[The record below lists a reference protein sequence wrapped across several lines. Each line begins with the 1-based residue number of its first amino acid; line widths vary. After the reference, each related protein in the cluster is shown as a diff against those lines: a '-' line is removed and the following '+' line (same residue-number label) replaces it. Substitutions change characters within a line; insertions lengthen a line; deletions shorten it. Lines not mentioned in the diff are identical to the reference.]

1 MSTRSEPTQ
10 AATLSELLASPSPE
24 SWAAIVEMGKFVRKG
39 LKQPDESHGWI
50 IFTVAV
56 IHAVKSWP
64 PEIERLCPPGWPREF
79 RETVEHRVLE
89 TDTYGHYVAK
99 ICGDP
104 ALRLSDGSQAVWL
117 ERRFTG
123 GIVPVSIVQQATRLI
138 SAMLQNTDDQR
149 RVVTSQEHVQK
160 IRNLLANGVRNVG
173 KVGCADLTGG
183 LVVECRQ
190 CACGI
195 QWSGNGACPNGE
207 CERDTVTDARHEYR
221 LEVEI
226 KVGKQP
232 QDPAQVLRMNHVRSR
247 GGCYVLTH
255 SVDEAVA
262 GIVQFRD
269 SKS

>member
-1 MSTRSEPTQ
+1 MSTRSEPAQ
-10 AATLSELLASPSPE
+10 PSTLSELLATPSPE
-24 SWAAIVEMGKFVRKG
+24 SWAAIVELGKKAHKSKDLVHW
-39 LKQPDESHGWI
+39 DD
-50 IFTVAV
+50 FTRQLTLGRPLAT
-56 IHAVKSWP
+56 WP

-138 SAMLQNTDDQR
+138 SAMLQNIDDQR
-149 RVVTSQEHVQK
+149 RIVTSQEHVQK

-183 LVVECRQ
+183 LVVEHRCND
-190 CACGI
+190 I
-195 QWSGNGACPNGE
+195 QDW
-207 CERDTVTDARHEYR
+207 ARHEYR

-247 GGCYVLTH
+247 GGCYVLAH

>member
-1 MSTRSEPTQ
+1 MP
-10 AATLSELLASPSPE
+10 TLSELLASPSPE
-24 SWAAIVEMGKFVRKG
+24 SWAAIVEIGKTAKKTK
-39 LKQPDESHGWI
+39 LTAAALDWLW
-50 IFTVAV
+50 FTSQVTAE
-56 IHAVKSWP
+56 AVKTWP
-64 PEIERLCPPGWPREF
+64 PEIERLCPSGWPKEF

-123 GIVPVSIVQQATRLI
+123 GIVPVSIVQQATRLL
-138 SAMLQNTDDQR
+138 SAAEKDVRDGRDRADVVVFRQIQNA
-149 RVVTSQEHVQK
+149 
-160 IRNLLANGVRNVG
+160 RNLLANGVRNVG

-183 LVVECRQ
+183 LVVEHKQ
-190 CACGI
+190 YI
-195 QWSGNGACPNGE
+195 DGNAAAKLEGGTAFS
-207 CERDTVTDARHEYR
+207 RAFILQRHEYR

-247 GGCYVLTH
+247 GGCYVLAH

>member
-10 AATLSELLASPSPE
+10 PATLSELLASPSLE
-24 SWAAIVEMGKFVRKG
+24 SWAAIVETGSRLKRFASGKTRDC
-39 LKQPDESHGWI
+39 LTEAGW
-50 IFTVAV
+50 TEYQRHV
-56 IHAVKSWP
+56 ITAVKSWP

-138 SAMLQNTDDQR
+138 SAMLQNIDDQR
-149 RVVTSQEHVQK
+149 RIVTSQEHVQK

-183 LVVECRQ
+183 VVIES
-190 CACGI
+190 AI
-195 QWSGNGACPNGE
+195 GAARILGCTPI
-207 CERDTVTDARHEYR
+207 RHEYR

-247 GGCYVLTH
+247 GGCYVLAH

>member
-10 AATLSELLASPSPE
+10 PATLSELLASPSPE
-24 SWAAIVEMGKFVRKG
+24 SWAAIVEIGKQNKRVGG
-39 LKQPDESHGWI
+39 LVWAEYQRH
-50 IFTVAV
+50 V
-56 IHAVKSWP
+56 ITAVKSWP

-138 SAMLQNTDDQR
+138 SAMLQNIDDQR
-149 RVVTSQEHVQK
+149 RIVTSQEHVQK

-183 LVVECRQ
+183 LVVEHRCND
-190 CACGI
+190 I
-195 QWSGNGACPNGE
+195 QDW
-207 CERDTVTDARHEYR
+207 ARHEYR

-247 GGCYVLTH
+247 GGCYVLAH

>member
-1 MSTRSEPTQ
+1 MP
-10 AATLSELLASPSPE
+10 TLSELLASPSPE
-24 SWAAIVEMGKFVRKG
+24 SWAAIVEMGSR
-39 LKQPDESHGWI
+39 LKRFASGKTKDCLTEAGW
-50 IFTVAV
+50 AEYQRQV
-56 IHAVKSWP
+56 IAAVKSWP

-79 RETVEHRVLE
+79 CGAVEHRVLE

-104 ALRLSDGSQAVWL
+104 TLRLSDGSQAVWL

-123 GIVPVSIVQQATRLI
+123 GIVPVSIVQQATRLL
-138 SAMLQNTDDQR
+138 SAAEQSVRGGVDRADVAVFRQIQNA
-149 RVVTSQEHVQK
+149 
-160 IRNLLANGVRNVG
+160 RNLLANGVRNVG

-183 LVVECRQ
+183 LTIEHANYVLSDE
-190 CACGI
+190 
-195 QWSGNGACPNGE
+195 GE
-207 CERDTVTDARHEYR
+207 HKAASPFRHEYR

-247 GGCYVLTH
+247 GGCYVLAH

-269 SKS
+269 SKG

>member
-1 MSTRSEPTQ
+1 MPIADLQSL
-10 AATLSELLASPSPE
+10 LSSPSPE
-24 SWAAIVEMGKFVRKG
+24 SWAAIVEMGKLTRKG
-39 LKQPDESHGWI
+39 LKHPDESHGWI

-56 IHAVKSWP
+56 IHAVKAWP

-79 RETVEHRVLE
+79 REVVEHRVLE

-123 GIVPVSIVQQATRLI
+123 GIVPVSIVQQATRML

-149 RVVTSQEHVQK
+149 RIVTSQEHVQK

-183 LVVECRQ
+183 LVIES
-190 CACGI
+190 AI
-195 QWSGNGACPNGE
+195 GASRILGCPPL
-207 CERDTVTDARHEYR
+207 RHEYR

-232 QDPAQVLRMNHVRSR
+232 QEPAQVLRMNHVRSR
-247 GGCYVLTH
+247 GGCYVLAH

>member
-24 SWAAIVEMGKFVRKG
+24 SWAAIVEIGKQNKRVGG
-39 LKQPDESHGWI
+39 LVWAEYQRH
-50 IFTVAV
+50 V
-56 IHAVKSWP
+56 ITAVKSWP

-138 SAMLQNTDDQR
+138 SAMLQNIDDPR
-149 RVVTSQEHVQK
+149 RIVTSQEHVQK

-183 LVVECRQ
+183 VVIEDLTGGVVIES
-190 CACGI
+190 AI
-195 QWSGNGACPNGE
+195 GAARILGCTPI
-207 CERDTVTDARHEYR
+207 RHEYR

-247 GGCYVLTH
+247 GGCYVLAH